1 MALKTRKKFY
11 DVEIPGLNSSV
22 SVLAFSPEELENKMI
37 KYDLTRILR
46 GKNLVATLIIKN
58 EAGSLKSEFKSLKI
72 TAPYIAKLMRTRV
85 SYVEDS
91 FLCNAKDSKIRIK
104 PFLLTRKK
112 VHRRV
117 RTALRDKCRESIAE
131 LAKNRTKEEFFSEVI
146 SSKIQRQIIPK
157 LKKIYPL
164 SLCEIRVI
172 EVEK

>member
-1 MALKTRKKFY
+1 
-11 DVEIPGLNSSV
+11 
-22 SVLAFSPEELENKMI
+22 
-37 KYDLTRILR
+37 
-46 GKNLVATLIIKN
+46 
-58 EAGSLKSEFKSLKI
+58 
-72 TAPYIAKLMRTRV
+72 MRTNI

-91 FLCNAKDSKIRIK
+91 FICNTKDSKIRVK